1 MADEAIEVLHST
13 TNWKGNEI
21 EVKAIEFS
29 PFVDDAYLG
38 GKPEYRNTQI
48 TMQFSQEVPGG
59 VLALEVDAKNDGQTT
74 FNRRLVVSP

>member
-1 MADEAIEVLHST
+1 
-13 TNWKGNEI
+13 
-21 EVKAIEFS
+21 
-29 PFVDDAYLG
+29 VDDAYLG

-74 FNRRLVVSP
+74 FNRRLVVNQ